1 MVICLSNFWF
11 SGRNPVVFPIKW
23 NLFGRTFIKTNS
35 FFVGFKSY
43 VIILFFIWLID
54 FIYIHII
61 LGPFSAEPENVT
73 HAPIVKGSKAASG
86 NLRRTTPK
94 PKQDG
99 QGYRRK
105 RTAFSIR
112 QLQKLE
118 TAFRWNM
125 YPGVNVRESLATEL
139 GISEACVQVRRRRF
153 LTLKGICHAICHL
166 SE

>member
-1 MVICLSNFWF
+1 MV
-11 SGRNPVVFPIKW
+11 
-23 NLFGRTFIKTNS
+23 KTIFYS
-35 FFVGFKSY
+35 LAALVRK
-43 VIILFFIWLID
+43 ILFCHSKVKFTSSLHRLISS
-54 FIYIHII
+54 IYTY
-61 LGPFSAEPENVT
+61 LGPFRAEPENVT

-86 NLRRTTPK
+86 NLGRATPK

-125 YPGVNVRESLATEL
+125 YPGVNVRKSLATEL
-139 GISEACVQVRRRRF
+139 GISEACVQVRSRQF
-153 LTLKGICHAICHL
+153 LTLKGICDAICYL
-166 SE
+166 YE